1 MWTASIEAIVYRADH
16 PLAPADAFGLTSR
29 QSSPRRLWAQ
39 SMRYDQRNNADP
51 NNQLLAKNF
60 PGDITIDQIRGYF
73 RQFGRLEDVQITF
86 AHDGPGV
93 CRCSCVSGSRDLQA
107 DGCVSGCRRDGAHHV
122 HHQRGGAAGGLCM

>member
-1 MWTASIEAIVYRADH
+1 
-16 PLAPADAFGLTSR
+16 
-29 QSSPRRLWAQ
+29 
-39 SMRYDQRNNADP
+39 MRYDQRNNADP

-86 AHDGPGV
+86 AHDGPGA
-93 CRCSCVSGSRDLQA
+93 CKCSCMSGRGICWLMVA
-107 DGCVSGCRRDGAHHV
+107 CPGGRRDGAHHV